1 MIKKIRFQI
10 VLVTIVSIFLLLGSV
25 LLTINIINFSN
36 VASRADEVT
45 SRILRENSTELDPE
59 SNNSNE
65 QNPSL
70 LYFAND
76 PAPDRYGP
84 EDLHAFRYFFVK
96 LTKNGETLE
105 TNIEHTSAFTVEE
118 ANAFALSIY
127 KQKGTYWKDNY
138 RCRVQKLPDY
148 RMVVAV
154 DFSREREPSFVFLWT
169 SLGGF
174 AVALI
179 IAFVVTL
186 LLSKLITKPIE
197 EAQRQQKRFVS
208 NASHELKTPLTIIS
222 ANSELLELEIGENN
236 ESLNTIKKQTK
247 KLINMVK
254 DLNKLTKIDES
265 ANKEISNLDIS
276 SILNEVFESYKEAF
290 RQANKKIDSQIDSDV
305 SLQGNEKMIRSL
317 FNILLDNA
325 YKYSLSYAF
334 VSLKKNNSRIYLEVK
349 NDIDQIEEEG
359 DQDKVFDRFYRG
371 DYARSSNIEGSGI
384 GLSLAKEIVD
394 AHKGRISARAENRE
408 FIIKADF

>member
-1 MIKKIRFQI
+1 MSDLDEIRQKRM
-10 VLVTIVSIFLLLGSV
+10 
-25 LLTINIINFSN
+25 
-36 VASRADEVT
+36 A
-45 SRILRENSTELDPE
+45 ELQAQQAAM
-59 SNNSNE
+59 
-65 QNPSL
+65 QNQQMQQQQ
-70 LYFAND
+70 A
-76 PAPDRYGP
+76 A
-84 EDLHAFRYFFVK
+84 AQ
-96 LTKNGETLE
+96 
-105 TNIEHTSAFTVEE
+105 A
-118 ANAFALSIY
+118 
-127 KQKGTYWKDNY
+127 Q
-138 RCRVQKLPDY
+138 QQ
-148 RMVVAV
+148 
-154 DFSREREPSFVFLWT
+154 
-169 SLGGF
+169 
-174 AVALI
+174 
-179 IAFVVTL
+179 
-186 LLSKLITKPIE
+186 

>member
-1 MIKKIRFQI
+1 MIKKLRLQI

-45 SRILRENSTELDPE
+45 SRILRENSSELDPE
-59 SNNSNE
+59 FDNSNE
-65 QNPSL
+65 QNLSL
-70 LYFAND
+70 LYFASD
-76 PAPDRYGP
+76 PAPDRNGP

-96 LTKNGETLE
+96 LTKSGETLE
-105 TNIEHTSAFTVEE
+105 TNVEHTSAFTVEE

-138 RCRVQKLPDY
+138 RCRVEKLPDY

-186 LLSKLITKPIE
+186 LLSKLIAKPIE
-197 EAQRQQKRFVS
+197 ESQRQQKRFVS

-265 ANKEISNLDIS
+265 INKEITTLDIS
-276 SILNEVFESYKEAF
+276 SLLKEVFESYKETF
-290 RQANKKIDSQIDSDV
+290 RQANKEITSQIDNDI
-305 SLQGNEKMIRSL
+305 SLQGNEKMIRNL

-349 NDIDQIEEEG
+349 NDVDEIEEEG

-371 DYARSSNIEGSGI
+371 DRARSSNIEGSGI
-384 GLSLAKEIVD
+384 GLSLAKEIVEM
-394 AHKGRISARAENRE
+394 HKGRISARAENRE